1 MLVFYVKDGVGVI
14 EIQGD
19 ILEVISEIGILTAAV
34 QRVVG
39 EKANVY
45 ESIGDEI
52 SKKMASEFLDKIGF
66 ERKEQSDDERPSAS
80 TESKD

>member
-1 MLVFYVKDGVGVI
+1 MLVIYRKDGVGVI

-19 ILEVISEIGILTAAV
+19 TLEVISELSVLTAAV
-34 QRVVG
+34 QRVAG
-39 EKANVY
+39 EKVNVY

-66 ERKEQSDDERPSAS
+66 ERKEQSDDERPSPS
-80 TESKD
+80 TES

>member
-1 MLVFYVKDGVGVI
+1 MLVIYRKDGVGVI

-19 ILEVISEIGILTAAV
+19 ALEVISELSVLTAAV
-34 QRVVG
+34 QRVAG
-39 EKANVY
+39 EKVNVY

-52 SKKMASEFLDKIGF
+52 SKKMASEYLDKIGF

-80 TESKD
+80 AES

>member
-1 MLVFYVKDGVGVI
+1 MLVIYRKDGVGVI

-19 ILEVISEIGILTAAV
+19 TLEVISELSVLIAAV
-34 QRVVG
+34 QRVAG
-39 EKANVY
+39 EKVNVY

-66 ERKEQSDDERPSAS
+66 KRKEQSDDERPSPS
-80 TESKD
+80 TES